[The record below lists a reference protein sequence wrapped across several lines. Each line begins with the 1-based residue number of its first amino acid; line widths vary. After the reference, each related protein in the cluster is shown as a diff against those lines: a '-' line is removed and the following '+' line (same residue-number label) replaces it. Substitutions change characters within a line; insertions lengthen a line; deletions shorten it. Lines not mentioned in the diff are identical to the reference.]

1 MARPAVRLN
10 RRPNFLNPMRAL
22 LAIAAVSLIG
32 LTAVSTAA
40 AVPGADST
48 RSRIRV
54 LEQRVIE
61 ATRAIP
67 AATRAER
74 QAQRGLDAAERRLAA
89 VQRRLDARARSHRAG
104 QALLASRL
112 REIYRA
118 GDEDPLVAALLS
130 SGGLAGLASER
141 SASERIAQADASLV
155 ARLRADRRQV
165 AVIERARE
173 RDAAAA
179 RSARDQ
185 AAAQRARIVGLRAE
199 RAAAL
204 RSARAQ
210 LARLEARERRAD
222 RRRAERAAAAA
233 APGAST
239 ATTPRNGR
247 WPAVPGGPSRA
258 VLERIAQCES
268 GGNPRSIGGGGQFR
282 GKYQFMQST
291 WEAMGGTGDPAAAS
305 EAEQDYRA
313 AVLFVKW
320 GPGQWPVCAS
330 FAR

>member
-1 MARPAVRLN
+1 
-10 RRPNFLNPMRAL
+10 MRAL
-22 LAIAAVSLIG
+22 LAIAAVSLAGI
-32 LTAVSTAA
+32 TTVSAA
-40 AVPGADST
+40 AAAPSADST

-61 ATRAIP
+61 ANRAIP
-67 AATRAER
+67 AAQRAENA
-74 QAQRGLDAAERRLAA
+74 AQIRLDAAERRLADA
-89 VQRRLDARARSHRAG
+89 QRRLDARARTHRAG

-112 REIYRA
+112 REIYRSD
-118 GDEDPLVAALLS
+118 DEDPLVAALIS
-130 SGGLAGLASER
+130 SGGLAELASER
-141 SASERIAQADASLV
+141 AADERTAQADAALV
-155 ARLRADRRQV
+155 ARLRADRRQM
-165 AVIERARE
+165 ARIERARE
-173 RDAAAA
+173 RDAEQATAA
-179 RSARDQ
+179 RDE
-185 AAAQRARIVGLRAE
+185 AAAQRSRLEGLRSS

-204 RSARAQ
+204 RTARADLQ
-210 LARLEARERRAD
+210 RIEARERRAD
-222 RRRAERAAAAA
+222 RRRAQRAAAAA
-233 APGAST
+233 TPGAST
-239 ATTPRNGR
+239 ATTPPNGR

-313 AVLFVKW
+313 AVLFVRW
-320 GPGQWPVCAS
+320 GADQWPVCAA